1 MLENIFVLLVLWS
14 AMYDTKTEDKMN
26 NPSFISLPKPQTV
39 GKVSLEETLNKRR
52 TIRSFSKKPISLDEL
67 SQLMWAGQGETSAKG
82 FRTAPSAGALYPL
95 EVFVVAGNVSGLES
109 GIYRYKPQSH
119 SLTKIISGDKRKDL
133 ENAALGQD
141 QIETAAANIIITA
154 IVKRTSSKYGNRAE
168 RYVNMEVGHAA
179 QNILLQV
186 QSLGLGACPIGAFYD
201 EKVKKV
207 LQLKEEEPLYILTI
221 GKYHP

>member
-1 MLENIFVLLVLWS
+1 MEN
-14 AMYDTKTEDKMN
+14 KMN
-26 NPSFISLPKPQTV
+26 NQAFISLPKPQTT
-39 GKVSLEETLNKRR
+39 GKISLEETLNKRR
-52 TIRSFSKKPISLDEL
+52 TVRSFSKKPISLAEL
-67 SQLMWAGQGETSAKG
+67 SQLLWAGQGVTSPEG

-95 EVFVVAGNVSGLES
+95 EVFVAAGNVSGLES

-133 ENAALGQD
+133 ASAALGQQ

-154 IVKRTSSKYGNRAE
+154 IVKRTSSKYGSRAE

-186 QSLGLGACPIGAFYD
+186 QCLGLGACPIGAFYD
-201 EKVKKV
+201 EKVKKL
-207 LQLKEEEPLYILTI
+207 LQLKEEEPLYILTV
-221 GKYHP
+221 GK

>member
-1 MLENIFVLLVLWS
+1 MLQNIFVLLLLWS
-14 AMYDTKTEDKMN
+14 AIYDSKMENKMN
-26 NPSFISLPKPQTV
+26 NQAFIPLPVPQTT
-39 GKVSLEETLNKRR
+39 GKISLEETINKRR
-52 TIRSFSKKPISLDEL
+52 TVRSFSKKSISLAEL
-67 SQLMWAGQGETSAKG
+67 GQLLWAAQGVTSPEG

-109 GIYRYKPQSH
+109 GIYRYKPQNH

-133 ENAALGQD
+133 ASAALGQQ

-154 IVKRTSSKYGNRAE
+154 IVKRTSSKYGSRAE

-186 QSLGLGACPIGAFYD
+186 QSLGLSACPIGAFHD
-201 EKVKKV
+201 EKVKKL
-207 LQLKEEEPLYILTI
+207 LQVKEEEPLYILTV
-221 GKYHP
+221 GK

>member
-1 MLENIFVLLVLWS
+1 MFKGIISLLLVYLLINENG
-14 AMYDTKTEDKMN
+14 MNKIMDTESVI
-26 NPSFISLPKPQTV
+26 PLSKPQTT

-52 TIRSFSKKPISLDEL
+52 TIRSFSNKPISVAEL
-67 SQLMWAGQGETSAKG
+67 SQLLWAGQGITSPKG

-95 EVFVVAGNVSGLES
+95 EIFVVAGNVGGLES
-109 GIYRYKPQSH
+109 GIYRYKPQNH

-133 ENAALGQD
+133 ADAALGQD
-141 QIETAAANIIITA
+141 QIETAAANIIIA
-154 IVKRTSSKYGNRAE
+154 AVVKRTSSKYGARAE

-201 EKVKKV
+201 EKVKKF
-207 LQLKEEEPLYILTI
+207 LQLNEEEPLYILTI
-221 GKYHP
+221 GK